1 VTSRAD
7 DFGVRYDDED
17 ASRRKGN
24 GAASGAPSGVDYDL
38 GYADPGWDTQG
49 YRTPSGGY
57 DRSAYNQ
64 GAYNQTPQAQAPQG
78 QGAPNQSS
86 PNQGQG
92 GYDQNGYDRGSY
104 GSGQPQAYHAAPDYG
119 RTETY
124 NPAEGYGPPEGFG
137 PPEGYGSQELHSPP
151 AGYRPDE
158 YGVRPDDY
166 SVPQRTRT
174 PSRHGGGPRGP
185 GGPGGPG
192 GPRGRSGKVKFKGS
206 WWRHWTWK
214 KAFGLTAALI
224 GGFIVLIAVVIAYV
238 YGSTPVPSENMAA
251 VSYQESTVY
260 ADNGTIIGRLGDTNR
275 QIINYSQIPKQIIYS
290 VLSAEDRNFFN
301 EGGVSPTGILRA
313 AFDDLTGSG
322 GSLQGGSTITQQFVR
337 NYYQGIGTQQ
347 TASRKIKEIFVS
359 MKVSKSESKPWIL
372 ENYLN
377 TIYLGQSS
385 YGIAAAAQ
393 TYFDIPVTKLGKI
406 SWSQSALLAAIIQQP
421 TNYPLPEYRA
431 DLEARWQYV
440 RDGLL
445 KMNWISQAQY
455 NAMSFPKFGDYI
467 PQNFG
472 SDVWDPYV
480 LNVVQN
486 ELEGV
491 EHLSQSKIF
500 NNGYKIVTTIDPAK
514 MNALYQS
521 VGQQETAMVEGGEG
535 LQSYMHVGAIL
546 ENPGTSAIEAMYG
559 GPGYPGAKYNGTG
572 KKITQKLCDKIHCEV
587 NMAVYNQE
595 QVGSSFKPYILAT
608 AVAEGMNVKTSML
621 DGQDFVCIPP
631 DSDLLPAFKNAY
643 PSTSGY
649 PDSCANGWYHM
660 SNDST
665 DENGAFSPQDAM
677 TNSVNTAYADLWHY
691 VGGASVVHIAS
702 MFGVNTSVS
711 GLNSMEHEAGV
722 ALGQASLTV
731 ADQATMLAAL
741 DNGGVYHQIHIISSV
756 TQESG
761 APLTIKLNHGNVF
774 DGSLQVNSEMDSEVQ
789 YAMQKVAYSGT
800 AAGVAGMTDGRQ
812 IISKTGTT
820 NTAQSAFYI
829 GAIPQEALAVALFTD
844 HQSGKLTDPQTLNG
858 LGGVTQAFGG
868 TWPAAIWHTYA
879 EDEFAPLTAE
889 EFPTPVFIG
898 NTWNLAPT
906 SLEKPKPKKK
916 PKPKS
921 SSTTT
926 NPNPVG
932 QPSTYPTP
940 TQTCPPGQVN
950 VDCNTV
956 PTGTPPANG
965 INDPTTSPTANPTSL
980 LPGILGGT
988 SSGGATPDDSVT
1000 QAGAATVGAVTLFP
1014 ATLFWVRRR
1023 QRKHGRSRRG

>member
-24 GAASGAPSGVDYDL
+24 GAASGAPSGADYDL

-49 YRTPSGGY
+49 YRTPGGGY

-64 GAYNQTPQAQAPQG
+64 GAHSQQGGPYNQ
-78 QGAPNQSS
+78 QGAYNQGGAHSQGGAYS
-86 PNQGQG
+86 QGAQGQG
-92 GYDQNGYDRGSY
+92 GY
-104 GSGQPQAYHAAPDYG
+104 GQTEAYSPG
-119 RTETY
+119 
-124 NPAEGYGPPEGFG
+124 NPVSPPEGYGPPEIF
-137 PPEGYGSQELHSPP
+137 SPP
-151 AGYRPDE
+151 GGYRPDD
-158 YGVRPDDY
+158 YGVRPDEY

-174 PSRHGGGPRGP
+174 PSRHGGGPRDPEGP

-192 GPRGRSGKVKFKGS
+192 GPRGRGGKVKVKGS
-206 WWRHWTWK
+206 WWRHWTLK
-214 KAFGLTAALI
+214 KALGLIAALI

-238 YGSTPVPSENMAA
+238 YSSTPVPSENMAA
-251 VSYQESTVY
+251 VNYQESTVY

-313 AFDDLTGSG
+313 AYDDLTGSG

-393 TYFDIPVTKLGKI
+393 TYFGIPVSKLGSI
-406 SWSQSALLAAIIQQP
+406 TWSQSALLAAIIQQP
-421 TNYPLPEYRA
+421 TNYPLPEYRS

-440 RDGLL
+440 RQGLL
-445 KMNWISQAQY
+445 SMNWITQAQY

-472 SDVWDPYV
+472 PNVWDPYV

-514 MNALYQS
+514 MDALYQS

-546 ENPGTSAIEAMYG
+546 ENPNTSAIEAMYG
-559 GPGYPGAKYNGTG
+559 GPGYPGSKYNGTG
-572 KKITQKLCDKIHCEV
+572 KKITQKLCNEIHCEV

-608 AVAEGMNVKTSML
+608 AVAEGMNVKTSLL

-665 DENGAFSPQDAM
+665 DENGAFNPQDAM

-691 VGGASVVHIAS
+691 VGGASVVHMAS
-702 MFGVNTSVS
+702 MFGVNTTVS
-711 GLNSMEHEAGV
+711 GLTSMQHEAGV

-741 DNGGVYHQIHIISSV
+741 DDGGVYHQIHIVSSV

-761 APLTIKLNHGNVF
+761 APLPVSLNHWNVF
-774 DGSLQVNSEMDSEVQ
+774 DNSLQVNSEMDSEVQ

-829 GAIPQEALAVALFTD
+829 GAIPQEALAVALFTN
-844 HQSGKLTDPQTLNG
+844 HQSGELTDPQTLNG
-858 LGGVTQAFGG
+858 LGGITEAFGG

-879 EDEFAPLTAE
+879 EDEFIQLQAE
-889 EFPTPVFIG
+889 DFPTPVFIG

-906 SLEKPKPKKK
+906 SLEKPKAKKK

-921 SSTTT
+921 SGTTT

-932 QPSTYPTP
+932 QPTSYPTP

-950 VDCNTV
+950 VDCNTAPV
-956 PTGTPPANG
+956 PTPPANG
-965 INDPTTSPTANPTSL
+965 VNDPTPTANPTSL

-988 SSGGATPDDSVT
+988 STGGATPDASVT
-1000 QAGAATVGAVTLFP
+1000 QAGAATVGAATLFP